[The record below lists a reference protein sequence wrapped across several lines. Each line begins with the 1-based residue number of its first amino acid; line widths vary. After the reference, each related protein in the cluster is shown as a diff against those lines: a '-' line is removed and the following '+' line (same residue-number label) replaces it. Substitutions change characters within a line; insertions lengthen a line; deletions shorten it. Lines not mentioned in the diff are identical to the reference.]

1 MRMQW
6 IEWFHFIELV
16 PPKECFGDGRDA
28 EIGEGARQRLLA
40 KSARRFVASNPRCIG
55 LRYLEEI
62 ETPLEGTQ
70 SNELIA
76 VPVAFAEFVINQ
88 LAMQFIHAGGQIVL

>member
-1 MRMQW
+1 MHW

-16 PPKECFGDGRDA
+16 PPKECVGDGRDA
-28 EIGEGARQRLLA
+28 EIGEGARQRWMA
-40 KSARRFVASNPRCIG
+40 KLARRFVFSNPRCIR

-70 SNELIA
+70 SNELIS
-76 VPVAFAEFVINQ
+76 VPVAFAEFVINK
-88 LAMQFIHAGGQIVL
+88 LAMQFIHSGGQIVL